1 MPVGRILT
9 LILIAAVIVGGLAW
23 GFRPRPIGVD
33 TAAVARGPLRIT
45 VEEEGRTRVKDRYVV
60 TAPVDGYA
68 RRIEF
73 DVGDSVEPGELLV
86 ELEPVRS
93 RVLDPRSRAEAEA
106 RVAAARSSLARAEA
120 EARRAQAEADQAMIE
135 FRRQKELRARELV
148 AQSRLDE
155 AESAMRAT
163 DAASRASASAVDV
176 SRYELDAALTALNY
190 SAAVPDTGPKETV
203 LVTAPVSG
211 RILKKIHESE
221 GVVAGGQPLLEIG
234 DPALLEVEVDV
245 LSKDAVRISPGGR
258 VLLERWG
265 GADALEGRV
274 RTVEPTGFTKISAL
288 GVEEQR
294 VLVIVDIVSP
304 PGEWSRLGD
313 GYRVEAAFVVWEQD
327 QVLQV
332 PASALFR
339 RDNGWALFAV
349 DDARAVLRPVRIGR
363 SNGLQTELL
372 EGLPEGSEVVV
383 HPDEA
388 IEDGSRVVPFG
399 TRD

>member
-1 MPVGRILT
+1 MPAGRIITLT
-9 LILIAAVIVGGLAW
+9 LVAAVIVGGLAW

-33 TAAVARGPLRIT
+33 VEPVVRAPLRIT
-45 VEEEGRTRVKDRYVV
+45 VEEEGRTRVKDRYAV

-68 RRIEF
+68 RRIEL
-73 DVGDSVEPGELLV
+73 DVGDPVEPGQLLV

-106 RVAAARSSLARAEA
+106 RVAAARSNLARAEA
-120 EARRAQAEADQAMIE
+120 EARRAEAEADQAMIE
-135 FRRQKELRARELV
+135 YRRQKELRARELV

-155 AESAMRAT
+155 AASAMRAT
-163 DAASRASASAVDV
+163 QAAGKAAESAVDV

-190 SAAVPDTGPKETV
+190 SAAVPDAGPKETV
-203 LVTAPVSG
+203 LVSAPVAG

-221 GVVAGGQPLLEIG
+221 GLVSGGQPLLEIG
-234 DPALLEVEVDV
+234 DPTLLEVEVDV
-245 LSKDAVRISPGGR
+245 LSKDAVRITPGGR

-265 GADALEGRV
+265 GDEVLEGRV

-313 GYRVEAAFVVWEQD
+313 GYRVEAAFVVWEED
-327 QVLQV
+327 NVLQI

-339 RDNGWALFAV
+339 HKDGWAVFAL
-349 DDARAVLRPVRIGR
+349 DDGRAGLREVRAGR
-363 SNGLQTELL
+363 SNGLQTQIL
-372 EGLPEGSEVVV
+372 EGLAEGGAVIV

-388 IEDGSRVVPFG
+388 IEDGSRVVSFG
-399 TRD
+399 DSR

>member
-1 MPVGRILT
+1 MPAGRIVTLT
-9 LILIAAVIVGGLAW
+9 VIAAVIVGGLAW

-33 TAAVARGPLRIT
+33 VEPIVRAPLQIT

-68 RRIEF
+68 RRIEL
-73 DVGDSVEPGELLV
+73 DVGDPVTPGQLLV

-93 RVLDPRSRAEAEA
+93 RVLDPRSRAEAQA

-135 FRRQKELRARELV
+135 FRRQKELRERELV
-148 AQSRLDE
+148 AQSLLDQ
-155 AESAMRAT
+155 AASAMRAT
-163 DAASRASASAVDV
+163 QAAVKAAESAVDV

-190 SAAVPDTGPKETV
+190 SAAVPDDSPKETV
-203 LVTAPVSG
+203 LVSAPVAG
-211 RILKKIHESE
+211 RVLKKIHESE
-221 GVVAGGQPLLEIG
+221 GLVTGGEPLMEIG
-234 DPALLEVEVDV
+234 DPSLLEVEVDV

-265 GADALEGRV
+265 GEDILEGRV

-304 PGEWSRLGD
+304 QGAWSRLGD

-327 QVLQV
+327 DVLQV

-339 RDNGWALFAV
+339 RGDGWAVFALE
-349 DDARAVLRPVRIGR
+349 DGRAALREVRTGR
-363 SNGLQTELL
+363 GNGLQTQLL
-372 EGLPEGSEVVV
+372 EGLSEGSEVIV
-383 HPDEA
+383 HPDESIA
-388 IEDGSRVVPFG
+388 DGSRVVAFG
-399 TRD
+399 APN

>member
-1 MPVGRILT
+1 MPAGRIVTLT
-9 LILIAAVIVGGLAW
+9 VIAAVIVGGLAW

-33 TAAVARGPLRIT
+33 VEPIVRAPLQIT

-68 RRIEF
+68 RRIEL
-73 DVGDSVEPGELLV
+73 DVGDPVNPGQLLV

-93 RVLDPRSRAEAEA
+93 RVLDPRSRAEAQA

-135 FRRQKELRARELV
+135 FRRQKELRERELV
-148 AQSRLDE
+148 AQSLLDQ
-155 AESAMRAT
+155 AASAMRAT
-163 DAASRASASAVDV
+163 QAAVKAAESAVDV

-190 SAAVPDTGPKETV
+190 SAAVPDDSPKETV
-203 LVTAPVSG
+203 LVSAPVEG
-211 RILKKIHESE
+211 RVLKKIHESE
-221 GVVAGGQPLLEIG
+221 GLVTGGEPLMEIG
-234 DPALLEVEVDV
+234 DPSLLEVEVDV

-265 GADALEGRV
+265 GEDILEGRV

-304 PGEWSRLGD
+304 QGAWSRLGD

-327 QVLQV
+327 DVLQV

-339 RDNGWALFAV
+339 RGDGWAVFALE
-349 DDARAVLRPVRIGR
+349 DGRAALREVRVGR
-363 SNGLQTELL
+363 SNGLQTQLL
-372 EGLPEGSEVVV
+372 EGLSEGGEVIV
-383 HPDEA
+383 HPDESIA
-388 IEDGSRVVPFG
+388 DGSRVVAFG
-399 TRD
+399 APH